1 MVYKWYILP
10 IGGLYAT
17 DPTFQGNQK
26 QPLNQSLGGSCFF
39 RPPGPRYLGML
50 PICRDFPLCER
61 WGRRQCGFSG
71 VVQMDR
77 TEFCWTRLEDFCRG
91 IFQSKSFLFPWL
103 DICCIQRLVCWFA
116 YQIGAEHKS
125 WSMYFHCHCWEICFT
140 HLQGGP
146 SWIYVLGSRI
156 PLFPYNR
163 GWSSTQ

>member
-1 MVYKWYILP
+1 
-10 IGGLYAT
+10 
-17 DPTFQGNQK
+17 
-26 QPLNQSLGGSCFF
+26 
-39 RPPGPRYLGML
+39 ML
-50 PICRDFPLCER
+50 PIPPFRGTRNNHWTNQSVDLVFFDLLDLGTSVCCQLGPVIFHSANVEVGVNVDFQELCK
-61 WGRRQCGFSG
+61 
-71 VVQMDR
+71 
-77 TEFCWTRLEDFCRG
+77 WTARSFAEQGWKTFAV
-91 IFQSKSFLFPWL
+91 IFPRKSFLFPWL